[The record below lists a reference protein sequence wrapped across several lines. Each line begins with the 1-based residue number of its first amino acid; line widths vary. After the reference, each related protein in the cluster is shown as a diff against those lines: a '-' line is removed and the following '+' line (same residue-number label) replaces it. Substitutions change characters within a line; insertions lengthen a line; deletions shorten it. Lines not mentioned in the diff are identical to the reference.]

1 MNSSN
6 QNITLEILL
15 KSLEDGFDTAER
27 ARIFQKLK
35 DTEPTDD
42 ALLGAKMLLEDN
54 NWDYTVLKNAF
65 GKTEE
70 RINSIVGGEIVP
82 KTQKTNYFRYAAIL
96 VAFITIVSYFLLNN
110 TPSIDNYFVKDK
122 GIPNLMSTSESATD
136 WQNLMKLYKSDNLE
150 KAFEVSSEIINSKKD
165 NDTANYYHAVLA
177 YDLKDFDTAK
187 KYFGKVVRIKG
198 SVFKSDAEFRLS
210 FTFLKLS
217 EKEKAKE
224 QFEVIKNSDS
234 PYNSD
239 AETILNK
246 VLK

>member
-15 KSLEDGFDTAER
+15 KSLEDGFDKAER

-35 DTEPTDD
+35 ETESTDD

-54 NWDYTVLKNAF
+54 NWDYTVLKQAF

-70 RINSIVGGEIVP
+70 RINAIVSGEIVQ
-82 KTQKTNYFRYAAIL
+82 KTKKTNYLRYAAIL

-110 TPSIDNYFVKDK
+110 TPSIDDYFVKDK
-122 GIPNLMSTSESATD
+122 GIPNLMSASQSETD

-165 NDTANYYHAVLA
+165 NDTANYYHAVIA
-177 YDLKDFDTAK
+177 YELKRFDVAK
-187 KYFGKVVRIKG
+187 DYFQKTTKNTN
-198 SVFKSDAEFRLS
+198 SSFKFDAEFRLG
-210 FTFLKLS
+210 FTYFKQD
-217 EKEKAKE
+217 EIQKAKE
-224 QFEVIKNSDS
+224 QFVAIKNSDS
-234 PYNSD
+234 PYNSE